1 MERNAY
7 TLGSADTSFVK
18 IKLGYSE
25 FKSLPTGVFISE
37 HISTGG
43 LNGEIF
49 CFPRGINEEPSNNGE
64 YFSLAVMTSDKP
76 TNVMKSIFHAF
87 VMGRDG
93 TPSSCREHT
102 SSCEI
107 IYGPGK
113 DDDTVT
119 GVAAWEKFMKRSKL
133 ESDYLVNGCIT
144 FICGITVLHDSR
156 SSVPPPDL
164 GNHLGNLLD
173 CTDGSDVSFS
183 VGGEIFRAHQAI
195 LAARS
200 PVFKAQLFGS
210 MADAKMDCITLH
222 DIQPAIFQILL
233 KFIYTDALPAD
244 KVLDSSSSSSAATEL
259 LLHLLAAAD
268 MYHLE
273 RLQHMCAHKLC
284 DHVTVENVATMLGC
298 AETHCCPELKNRCMD
313 FFMVEKNFK
322 KAVLT
327 EGYLRLMQGFPSIID
342 EMRARVQT

>member
-1 MERNAY
+1 
-7 TLGSADTSFVK
+7 
-18 IKLGYSE
+18 
-25 FKSLPTGVFISE
+25 
-37 HISTGG
+37 
-43 LNGEIF
+43 
-49 CFPRGINEEPSNNGE
+49 
-64 YFSLAVMTSDKP
+64 MTSDKP

-313 FFMVEKNFK
+313 FFMVEKQMQEQLWAIMFFSTSRGCAETHCCPELKNRCMDFFMVEKNFK